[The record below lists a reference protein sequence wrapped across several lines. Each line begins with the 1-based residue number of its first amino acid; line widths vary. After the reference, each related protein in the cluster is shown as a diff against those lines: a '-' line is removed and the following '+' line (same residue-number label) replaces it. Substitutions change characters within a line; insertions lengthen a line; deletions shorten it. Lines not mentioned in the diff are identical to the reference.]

1 MNYENILLKKYA
13 REVGDKIRDM
23 NDNLFNI
30 YKDRLVEINKILLD
44 DDSREDLKFRTLGN
58 LRRLAQNSHD
68 FSDRRTNVFYFLYN
82 LNRDII

>member
-1 MNYENILLKKYA
+1 LKKYA

-44 DDSREDLKFRTLGN
+44 DDSREDLRFRTLGN
-58 LRRLAQNSHD
+58 LRRLTQNKHD
-68 FSDRRTNVFYFLYN
+68 FSDRRINVFYFLYN

>member
-44 DDSREDLKFRTLGN
+44 DDSREDLRFRTLGN
-58 LRRLAQNSHD
+58 LRRLTQNSHD
-68 FSDRRTNVFYFLYN
+68 FYDRRINVFYFLYN